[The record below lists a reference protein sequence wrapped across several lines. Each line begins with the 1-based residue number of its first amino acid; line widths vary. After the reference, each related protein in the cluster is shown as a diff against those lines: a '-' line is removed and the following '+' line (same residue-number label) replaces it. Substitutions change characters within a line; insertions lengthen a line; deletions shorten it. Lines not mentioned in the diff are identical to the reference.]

1 MEALHDLEGAMHRP
15 STKVVTMFGMDS
27 KLVHGSKNYPSANRL
42 TMSGQTCPQALL
54 TRVLPHTSAPETRT
68 RSSCEKLLKLLLL
81 GSF

>member
-42 TMSGQTCPQALL
+42 TMSGQTCP
-54 TRVLPHTSAPETRT
+54 
-68 RSSCEKLLKLLLL
+68 
-81 GSF
+81 